1 MSQLRH
7 NHFKEGRLG
16 KTCMAMVM
24 LFCLCIMVQRLGVPV
39 TPLNPGA
46 AADSL
51 AVSVFEGFSVP
62 SSPPQLTPSVEMVR
76 VIDAQPS
83 IHVPVLA
90 VALFHPPIL

>member
-16 KTCMAMVM
+16 RTCTAMVM
-24 LFCLCIMVQRLGVPV
+24 LLCLCIMGQRLDVPV

-46 AADSL
+46 AADSPAL
-51 AVSVFEGFSVP
+51 SVSQGFSVP
-62 SSPPQLTPSVEMVR
+62 SSLPQLTASAEMVQ

-83 IHVPVLA
+83 VHLPVLA
-90 VALFHPPIL
+90 AAPFHPPIL

>member
-7 NHFKEGRLG
+7 NHFKEGPLG
-16 KTCMAMVM
+16 RTCMAMVM
-24 LFCLCIMVQRLGVPV
+24 LFCLCIMAQGLGVPM
-39 TPLNPGA
+39 TLPNPTE

-51 AVSVFEGFSVP
+51 AVSVSEGFSVP
-62 SSPPQLTPSVEMVR
+62 SSLPQLTPSVEMAQ

-90 VALFHPPIL
+90 VAPFHPPVL

>member
-7 NHFKEGRLG
+7 NHFKEGPLG
-16 KTCMAMVM
+16 RTCIAVVM
-24 LFCLCIMVQRLGVPV
+24 LFCLCIMGQGLGVPV

-51 AVSVFEGFSVP
+51 AVSVSEGFSVP
-62 SSPPQLTPSVEMVR
+62 SSLPQLTPSVEIVQ

-90 VALFHPPIL
+90 VAPFHPPGL